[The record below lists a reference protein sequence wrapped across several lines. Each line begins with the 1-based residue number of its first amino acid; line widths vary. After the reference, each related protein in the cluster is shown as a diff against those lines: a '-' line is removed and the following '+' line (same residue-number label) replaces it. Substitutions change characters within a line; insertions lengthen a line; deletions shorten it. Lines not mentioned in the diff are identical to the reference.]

1 MPCSYKI
8 YKDKR
13 LVVTTASEVFTYA
26 EGLAHEDQIYRE
38 PDFDANFAHLIDGTS
53 VTKAELTPSELQYLA
68 RGTRFSLQSRRAMVV
83 ASPVLYGIAR
93 MFEAYLQLSGSGEF
107 MSVFKEREKAL
118 EWLGVD
124 GDV

>member
-38 PDFDANFAHLIDGTS
+38 PDFDPNFAHLIDGTS
-53 VTKAELTPSELQYLA
+53 VTKAELTPPELQYLA
-68 RGTRFSLQSRRAMVV
+68 RRTRFSPQSRRAMVV
-83 ASPVLYGIAR
+83 TSPVLYGVAR